1 MAEAKFFQYKGKPLV
16 RCGDTIYYGDMN
28 DSFVIKM
35 VIKSKQPANDLEVA
49 DKVTVQL
56 ISTDPNIRI
65 TVADYDGDDDRN
77 DLQAKINEE
86 AEELL
91 QRVPM
96 TLVY

>member
-1 MAEAKFFQYKGKPLV
+1 MNNPIEVIITVSGGLV
-16 RCGDTIYYGDMN
+16 
-28 DSFVIKM
+28 
-35 VIKSKQPANDLEVA
+35 Q
-49 DKVTVQL
+49 TVH
-56 ISTDPNIRI
+56 STDPSIRI

-86 AEELL
+86 AEELM

>member
-1 MAEAKFFQYKGKPLV
+1 MNNPVEVVITVSGGLV
-16 RCGDTIYYGDMN
+16 
-28 DSFVIKM
+28 
-35 VIKSKQPANDLEVA
+35 Q
-49 DKVTVQL
+49 TVH
-56 ISTDPNIRI
+56 STDPSIRI
-65 TVADYDGDDDRN
+65 TVADYDCDDDRN

>member
-1 MAEAKFFQYKGKPLV
+1 MDPIEVIITVSGGLV
-16 RCGDTIYYGDMN
+16 
-28 DSFVIKM
+28 
-35 VIKSKQPANDLEVA
+35 Q
-49 DKVTVQL
+49 TVH
-56 ISTDPNIRI
+56 STDPSIRI

>member
-1 MAEAKFFQYKGKPLV
+1 MDPIEVVITVSGGLV
-16 RCGDTIYYGDMN
+16 
-28 DSFVIKM
+28 
-35 VIKSKQPANDLEVA
+35 Q
-49 DKVTVQL
+49 TVH
-56 ISTDPNIRI
+56 STDPSIRI

-86 AEELL
+86 AEELM

>member
-1 MAEAKFFQYKGKPLV
+1 MDPIEVVITVSGGLV
-16 RCGDTIYYGDMN
+16 
-28 DSFVIKM
+28 
-35 VIKSKQPANDLEVA
+35 Q
-49 DKVTVQL
+49 TVH
-56 ISTDPNIRI
+56 STDPNIRI

>member
-1 MAEAKFFQYKGKPLV
+1 MENPVEVVITVSGGLV
-16 RCGDTIYYGDMN
+16 
-28 DSFVIKM
+28 
-35 VIKSKQPANDLEVA
+35 Q
-49 DKVTVQL
+49 TVH
-56 ISTDPNIRI
+56 STDPSIRI